1 MRNQRKTCRIVVFAA
16 FTIIVIASRPYLVR
30 GEENLELFNKEI
42 QAAEKAPHRDA
53 KVEHLRK
60 ALSYRA
66 NHPDNIVIEY
76 RIGIL
81 LGQFTDPAYNQGTH
95 PREALAIF
103 ESILER
109 YDHMDYYEMKGPK
122 TISSPQA
129 MVPRAHDHA
138 ANLIMIL
145 NPNDWARAREHLWQ
159 KMECMNQTYEKRKE
173 DWQEWLKLPP
183 PKPRQDIDIRD
194 DPMEMG
200 KFEGTMRWW
209 EEQRRNV
216 IEGNLFSPH
225 EMRYAESVVS
235 QYAYEIVPR
244 PHKREM
250 VPVYMND
257 IIRGFPD
264 TPMAR
269 FAQEHIDRISE
280 TMRKKMLEEPILD
293 DKVIMAPSVEISEE
307 EPSVESKLVE
317 IETEKI
323 LEVGEE
329 QPAAGEIEVSRP
341 ITTYIGISVI
351 AAVAIVIVL
360 YLAFSRRRRSEQ

>member
-16 FTIIVIASRPYLVR
+16 FTIIVMASRPSLVR
-30 GEENLELFNKEI
+30 GEDNLELFNKEI
-42 QAAEKAPHRDA
+42 QAAGKAPHRDA

-81 LGQFTDPAYNQGTH
+81 LGQTADPAYNQRTH

-109 YDHMDYYEMKGPK
+109 YDHMHYYEMKGPDN
-122 TISSPQA
+122 INSPQD
-129 MVPRAHDHA
+129 MVPRAHIQA

-145 NPNDWARAREHLWQ
+145 NPYNWPRAREHLHQ
-159 KMECMNQTYEKRKE
+159 AMECLNQTYEKRKE

-183 PKPRQDIDIRD
+183 PPKPDEDSLDNPI
-194 DPMEMG
+194 EMS
-200 KFEGTMRWW
+200 KWKSHMRWW

-225 EMRYAESVVS
+225 EMSDAEVAVS
-235 QYAYEIVPR
+235 QYAYEMAPR

-250 VPVYMND
+250 VPVYMNE
-257 IIRGFPD
+257 IIRSFPG

-280 TMRKKMLEEPILD
+280 TMRKKMLEEPVLD
-293 DKVIMAPSVEISEE
+293 EKVFMAPSEEISEE
-307 EPSVESKLVE
+307 EPPVESKLVE
-317 IETEKI
+317 TETEKI

-329 QPAAGEIEVSRP
+329 QPAAGESEVSRP
-341 ITTYIGISVI
+341 ITTYIGVSVI
-351 AAVAIVIVL
+351 AAVAAVIVL
-360 YLAFSRRRRSEQ
+360 YLAFSRRRRSAQ